1 MNYSSTLGED
11 LRFGSWGKG
20 TLAVI
25 TSLFSIVI
33 LPLVLIYIVEGL
45 ITEMGLEEELLSVF
59 DPMMEMI
66 WRFAIYGLP
75 VVALAFFKKSYDKG
89 SKAKLLFNLISLAYS
104 ILWIYFIFDG
114 GAMTISVDTSSLF
127 TDGDFSVE
135 NIDAVLML
143 NGFIIVMI
151 GLILFKMLLA
161 FTSYGSNRE
170 KYMEKFNE
178 TKADREYVPRIK
190 TTFGYDL
197 KHGSAGRGLGSAIL
211 KLILIMVIPYLIIH
225 YSELIIEALEL
236 DTEMV
241 EIFDVVLDLLYRIAF
256 YGMPLVF
263 LAFFTKFYEKGN
275 KAWLMFRIIGLLY
288 TIVWVW
294 LIFEMGEFVL
304 PFDTGILFEYGE
316 YAFDGNDILQL
327 AILIIVV
334 YLLLKTVAALLTFRG
349 KRKRY
354 LRKLEESDGNQ
365 YRN

>member
-33 LPLVLIYIVEGL
+33 LPLVLIYVLKGL
-45 ITEMGLEEELLSVF
+45 ITEMGLEEELLSML
-59 DPMMEMI
+59 DPMVEMI
-66 WRFAIYGLP
+66 WRLAIYGLP

-89 SKAKLLFNLISLAYS
+89 SKAKLLFNMISLIYS
-104 ILWIYFIFDG
+104 ILWIYIIFDG
-114 GAMTISVDTSSLF
+114 GAMAISMDTSSLL
-127 TDGDFSVE
+127 TDGDFSVD

-143 NGFIIVMI
+143 NGFIMIMI
-151 GLILFKMLLA
+151 GLILFRMLIT

-170 KYMEKFNE
+170 KYMEEFNE
-178 TKADREYVPRIK
+178 TKADREYVPGIK

-197 KHGSAGRGLGSAIL
+197 KHGSAGRGLAFAIL
-211 KLILIMVIPYLIIH
+211 KLILIVAIPFLIIH
-225 YSELIIEALEL
+225 YSELIVEALEL
-236 DTEMV
+236 DTEMT
-241 EIFDVVLDLLYRIAF
+241 EIFDVILDLLYRVAF
-256 YGMPLVF
+256 YGIPLVV

-275 KAWLMFRIIGLLY
+275 KAWLMFRIISLLY

-304 PFDTGILFEYGE
+304 PFDTGILFEYGG
-316 YAFDGNDILQL
+316 YAFDGDGILRL

-334 YLLLKTVAALLTFRG
+334 YLLLKAVAALD
-349 KRKRY
+349 RK
-354 LRKLEESDGNQ
+354 SVV
-365 YRN
+365 